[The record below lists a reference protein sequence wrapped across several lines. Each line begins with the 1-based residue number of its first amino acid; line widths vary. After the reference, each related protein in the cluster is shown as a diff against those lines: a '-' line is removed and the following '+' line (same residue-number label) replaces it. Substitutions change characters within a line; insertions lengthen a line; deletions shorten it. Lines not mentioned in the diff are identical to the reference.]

1 MKSIEQMVNEY
12 ADLVITSGV
21 CLYHGQSLQ
30 IKAGPEAYWFAQILA
45 EKAYEKGALLV
56 RIEIEDLRL
65 IKKRT
70 DVQNQDM
77 LADVPDFS
85 RQTDYEMMV
94 KDWAYIRIDNTEDR
108 HYLTDADADQL
119 AIYKSALSIAGTL
132 YRNSRMRHE
141 HPWCVIAVPGPR
153 WAKDV
158 LGEQAE
164 TDDLWKV
171 VAPILK
177 LDTPNPAKA
186 WQDHADL
193 LLKRGQKLNDL
204 AITSLHFKSAKTD
217 FTVGFTKEHLWAG
230 GGDPLPNGTWFLP
243 NIPTEEVFTT
253 PDRLTASGYIATTK
267 PVSVMDSLVED
278 VVLTFEKGKVVACK
292 ARIGQ
297 SVMDKFLAMDEGASY
312 LGEVALVDEDSPIAQ
327 SGKVFG
333 SILYDENA
341 SCHIALG
348 AGYPSCLKN
357 AEKLS
362 NETLL
367 REAGCNTS
375 MVHTDFMVGSS
386 DMDIIATTAR
396 GKQVQI
402 MKAGRFTL

>member
-1 MKSIEQMVNEY
+1 MKSLEQMINDY
-12 ADLVITSGV
+12 ADLILTSGV

-56 RIEIEDLRL
+56 RIEIDDLRL
-65 IKKRT
+65 VKKRT
-70 DVQNQDM
+70 DVQNKEM
-77 LADVPDFS
+77 LSDVPDFS
-85 RQTDYEMMV
+85 KQIDYEMMV

-108 HYLTDADADQL
+108 HWLEDANADQL
-119 AIYKSALSIAGTL
+119 AIYKSALSRAGTH

-141 HPWCVIAVPGPR
+141 HPWCVIALPGPR
-153 WAKDV
+153 WAKAV
-158 LGEQAE
+158 LGEEAE
-164 TDDLWKV
+164 TADLWKV

-177 LDTPNPAKA
+177 LDTSNPAQA
-186 WQDHADL
+186 WQDHADT
-193 LLKRGQKLNDL
+193 LLKRGQKLQDL
-204 AITSLHFKSAKTD
+204 KITSLHFKSAKTD

-253 PDRLTASGYIATTK
+253 PDRLTASGVIATTK

-278 VVLTFEKGKVVACK
+278 AVFTFKQGKVIECK
-292 ARIGQ
+292 ARVGQ
-297 SVMDKFLAMDEGASY
+297 AVMDKFLAMDEGASF
-312 LGEVALVDEDSPIAQ
+312 LGEIALVDENSPIAQ

-357 AEKLS
+357 ADKLS
-362 NETLL
+362 NEELL

-375 MVHTDFMVGSS
+375 MVHTDFMVGSP
-386 DMDIIATTAR
+386 DMDITATTES
-396 GKQVQI
+396 GNKVQI
-402 MKAGRFTL
+402 MQGGRFTL